1 MSDRIAKKATKK
13 KFHFPKSADGE
24 MGNEKGAEAVVTADA
39 KKPTRSA
46 KKVPEQQPVGA
57 SDAVAS
63 EAVASEAVA
72 SEAVA
77 SEAVATRS
85 EAATSKVK
93 RTKKEKVVRDS
104 FTMPKSDYEKIAELK
119 QKCLT
124 AGVSVKKSE
133 ILRAGLLLLEAA
145 APKRLLAAVEQV
157 KTGRPA
163 KS

>member
-1 MSDRIAKKATKK
+1 MSDPIARKATKK

-24 MGNEKGAEAVVTADA
+24 MSSEKSTEAAVTAAA
-39 KKPTRSA
+39 KKQTRSA
-46 KKVPEQQPVGA
+46 KKTPKQQPAAVPETVT
-57 SDAVAS
+57 S
-63 EAVASEAVA
+63 EVV
-72 SEAVA
+72 
-77 SEAVATRS
+77 
-85 EAATSKVK
+85 ATSKGK

-145 APKRLLAAVEQV
+145 APKRLLAAVAAVEQV

>member
-1 MSDRIAKKATKK
+1 MSDPIARKATKK

-24 MGNEKGAEAVVTADA
+24 MSSEKSTEAAVTAPA
-39 KKPTRSA
+39 KKQTRSA
-46 KKVPEQQPVGA
+46 KKTPKQQPAAVPETVT
-57 SDAVAS
+57 S
-63 EAVASEAVA
+63 EVV
-72 SEAVA
+72 
-77 SEAVATRS
+77 
-85 EAATSKVK
+85 ATSKGK

-145 APKRLLAAVEQV
+145 APKRLMAAVAAVEQV